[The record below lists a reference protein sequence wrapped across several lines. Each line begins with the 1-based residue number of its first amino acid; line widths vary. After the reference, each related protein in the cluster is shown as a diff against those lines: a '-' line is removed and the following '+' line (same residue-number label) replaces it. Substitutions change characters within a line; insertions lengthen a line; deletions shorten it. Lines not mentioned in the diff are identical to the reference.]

1 MHIDMYMY
9 TSQGPR
15 YRQMVHGVGN
25 QRMVEEGLFTKMK
38 VVILNWGQFCPL
50 GTLAMSRDI
59 FGYILVTTW
68 GKVLLSSRE

>member
-9 TSQGPR
+9 TSRGPR
-15 YRQMVHGVGN
+15 YRQIVHGVDN

-50 GTLAMSRDI
+50 GNISN
-59 FGYILVTTW
+59 V
-68 GKVLLSSRE
+68 